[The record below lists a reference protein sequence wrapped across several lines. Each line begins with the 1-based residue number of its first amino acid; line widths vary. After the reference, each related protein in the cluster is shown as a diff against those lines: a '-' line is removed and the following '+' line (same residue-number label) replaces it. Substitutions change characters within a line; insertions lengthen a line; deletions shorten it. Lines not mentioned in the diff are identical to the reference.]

1 MNDTAIIVTTC
12 DRPGF
17 LAKSLSSIKP
27 LRVPILIVDDSRK
40 VSSNESNLM
49 HSRWFEVEY
58 LRIPE
63 NRGLAGALNIGL
75 SYYLADKRVEW
86 ISCFQDDVEV
96 DPDTLAVLRDVQ
108 HLKERPLL
116 TGHDAAEH
124 KAVRKMK
131 INDIEVLLKD
141 SCRATH
147 MHAHRDYWRELMP
160 IPTREL
166 GAPKRIPGQ
175 ERGLGSNVDWY
186 VATHAPTSVKE
197 TGRHVACVPGI
208 VRTFSREADES
219 TWGNGLKYDE
229 PPLSRAAIKGW
240 RK

>member
-17 LAKSLSSIKP
+17 LAKSLSTIRK
-27 LRVPILIVDDSRK
+27 LEVPILVVDDSRK
-40 VSSNESNLM
+40 PASASSNET
-49 HSRWFEVEY
+49 HARWFDSGY
-58 LRIPE
+58 LRISE

-75 SYYLADKRVEW
+75 SFWLADKSVEW
-86 ISCFQDDVEV
+86 ISYFQDDVEV
-96 DPDTLAVLRDVQ
+96 DPDALLVLRDVQ
-108 HLKERPLL
+108 HLKDRPFL
-116 TGHDAAEH
+116 TCHDAAEH
-124 KAVRKMK
+124 KAIRKSLV
-131 INDIEVLLKD
+131 NGVQVLHKE

-147 MHAHRDYWRELMP
+147 MHAHRDYWRDLMP

-175 ERGLGSNVDWY
+175 ERGVGSNVDWY
-186 VATHAPTSVKE
+186 VASWAPTSVKE
-197 TGRHVACVPGI
+197 TKKLVSCVPGL

-229 PPLSRAAIKGW
+229 PALSREALKGW